1 VLILTPTIR
10 TRSRS
15 IGGSAAAAVLVH
27 AVMARTLTIA
37 AVLKA
42 PFGLASEASRFA
54 WESLATTAAVG
65 VLLASGERDRIR
77 VSAGRSLA
85 VSVDP

>member
-1 VLILTPTIR
+1 V
-10 TRSRS
+10 
-15 IGGSAAAAVLVH
+15 AAPLRLRYWSMP
-27 AVMARTLTIA
+27 VMARTLTIA

-65 VLLASGERDRIR
+65 VLGSGIAF
-77 VSAGRSLA
+77 VLSAGRSLA
-85 VSVDP
+85 VSVDAQR